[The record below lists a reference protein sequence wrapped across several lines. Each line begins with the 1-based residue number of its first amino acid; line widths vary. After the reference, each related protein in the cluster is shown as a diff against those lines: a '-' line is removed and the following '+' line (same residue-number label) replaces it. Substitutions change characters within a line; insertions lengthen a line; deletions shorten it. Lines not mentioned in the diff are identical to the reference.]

1 MERKA
6 VKNKEEEE
14 RYLKEEREKM
24 AVEMYEQWLVSTVSN
39 LFKFAGS

>member
-24 AVEMYEQWLVSTVSN
+24 AVEMYEQWLVSSQ
-39 LFKFAGS
+39 